1 MDGFFAFLGEK
12 RSKAVDVAV
21 MDVGKP
27 LCNSTKAKAP
37 QAAIFFDKFHLL
49 RDVKPWARPW
59 TRFENRNTGD

>member
-37 QAAIFFDKFHLL
+37 QAARYASTSF
-49 RDVKPWARPW
+49 
-59 TRFENRNTGD
+59 TSCGT